1 MAWRAATVMDER
13 VHFIFEVR
21 NSDLSFSDL
30 CRRYMISRVTG
41 YKWVKRHTALGV
53 PGLSDGSHR
62 PGSCPHR
69 IPRVIERRIIELRK
83 RRRWGAPKLQ
93 TLLEEELGWSPA
105 ISTIHRILDRNGLVQ
120 HKKPRRVQEKPTKPP
135 FEADR
140 PNALWTADFKGQFR
154 LKDGQLC
161 YPLTVQDAYSR
172 YLLDCR
178 ALPGPTLELTVPCFR
193 RLFQTYGLPDRIRTD
208 NGQPFAS
215 YVSLGR
221 LSKLSAWWVQLGI
234 RPEFIQPGKPQQNG
248 RHERMHRTL
257 KREATRPPRPHL
269 RAQQHAFNN
278 FRRVYNE
285 ERPHQALDQQRPATL
300 YRPSSKLLAA
310 LQPITYPAHFEVRW
324 VSQLGNIRWQKQFV
338 FVSRMFKY
346 EPVGLEQMSSG
357 IWAVFYGPHPLGW
370 LDERDGRIMDRRGTR
385 KRRSNP
391 KL

>member
-1 MAWRAATVMDER
+1 MDER
-13 VHFIFEVR
+13 AHSILEVR
-21 NSDLSFSDL
+21 DGDLSFSEI
-30 CRRYMISRVTG
+30 CRRYQISRPTG
-41 YKWVKRHTALGV
+41 YKWVTRHTELGV
-53 PGLSDGSHR
+53 EGLRDLSHR
-62 PGSCPHR
+62 PASCPHR
-69 IPRVIERRIIELRK
+69 IASEIEQRILELRK
-83 RRRWGAPKLQ
+83 RRMWGAPKLHQ
-93 TLLEEELGWSPA
+93 LLEEELGWSPA
-105 ISTIHRILDRNGLVQ
+105 ISTIHRILDRHGLIEQ
-120 HKKPRRVQEKPTKPP
+120 KKRRRVQDKPPKPP

-257 KREATRPPRPHL
+257 KRDATHPPRAHL

-285 ERPHQALDQQRPATL
+285 ERPHQALDQQRPAAL
-300 YRPSSKLLAA
+300 YAPSSRSLETP
-310 LQPITYPAHFEVRW
+310 QPITP
-324 VSQLGNIRWQKQFV
+324 
-338 FVSRMFKY
+338 
-346 EPVGLEQMSSG
+346 
-357 IWAVFYGPHPLGW
+357 
-370 LDERDGRIMDRRGTR
+370 RG
-385 KRRSNP
+385 
-391 KL
+391 